1 MRLFG
6 KNKTE
11 TTPIQVSL
19 DVRAFVEGRMVR
31 VSVDVQAC
39 EGDRLKGLLK
49 RLRREGTLE
58 RSLVRLILQGNPGVT
73 LLRNGS
79 RLHMPQAAS
88 VHLTDGDTLAVLTP
102 AAGG

>member
-6 KNKTE
+6 KKQTA
-11 TTPIQVSL
+11 PIQVSL
-19 DVRAFVEGRMVR
+19 DVRAFIEGRMVR

-49 RLRREGTLE
+49 RLRREGALE
-58 RSLVRLILQGNPGVT
+58 RSLVRLILQGHPGVT

-88 VHLTDGDTLAVLTP
+88 VRLADGDTLAVLTP
-102 AAGG
+102 VAGG